1 MFYRLSAREKL
12 ILSDPP
18 DFQQPLFRIE
28 WQPISASAG
37 RECGRSKNP
46 FAISVKGVCP
56 QDRRARTGTA
66 RTRAEGSKSLNR
78 NSRRMSSCGT
88 NEFKPI
94 EMNTCRKNGRGV
106 PRERLRRSK
115 RIVEE
120 LSWNAH
126 SRDIG
131 WKSRGMNTCKKIGE
145 GCRRA
150 HSVTT
155 FDFQLS
161 RHRRSGWRAF
171 RPRM

>member
-1 MFYRLSAREKL
+1 MYCCRQGACEKL

-28 WQPISASAG
+28 WQPISISAG
-37 RECGRSKNP
+37 RECGRFQNP
-46 FAISVKGVCP
+46 FTFRLEAANP
-56 QDRRARTGTA
+56 QSRTAFPEDLT
-66 RTRAEGSKSLNR
+66 TSDCKSHGINT
-78 NSRRMSSCGT
+78 CGIK
-88 NEFKPI
+88 EFKPI

-106 PRERLRRSK
+106 PGERLRRSK

-126 SRDIG
+126 LRDIG